1 MKTALC
7 LIAAAGLGFGFAAPL
22 QKRATKEAPKFEDL
36 HAALVTQ
43 WEGKAFG
50 SCTATLQ
57 GLQSLVSKERRKAI
71 LASLPTPAGWT
82 VKEDDSM
89 EQAENNPYAAAMMAS
104 VGTVVKRGYRMEDG
118 KGRMDL
124 TITADSPM
132 VSMFNMWITNPQ
144 MLEKGA
150 ELIEYGPHKAVLKP
164 AGGDGRNLMILLEG
178 KHICE
183 IDARSTT
190 EDQLFA
196 VFDQKA
202 VDALAAVLAK

>member
-7 LIAAAGLGFGFAAPL
+7 LIIAAGLGFGFAGPL
-22 QKRATKEAPKFEDL
+22 QKRVTKEAPKFGDL
-36 HAALVTQ
+36 HTTLAKQ

-50 SCTATLQ
+50 SCTETLQ
-57 GLQSLVSKERRKAI
+57 AMQGLVSKERRKAI

-82 VKEDDSM
+82 IKEDDSM

-104 VGTVVKRGYRMEDG
+104 VGTVVKRGYRMADG
-118 KGRMDL
+118 KGRIEV

-132 VSMFNMWITNPQ
+132 VSMFNLWIANPA

-150 ELIEYGPHKAVLKP
+150 ELIEYGAHKAVLKP
-164 AGGDGRNLMILLEG
+164 AGSDGRNLMILLGG
-178 KHICE
+178 KHMCE
-183 IDARSTT
+183 VDARSTS

-196 VFDQKA
+196 VFDQAA